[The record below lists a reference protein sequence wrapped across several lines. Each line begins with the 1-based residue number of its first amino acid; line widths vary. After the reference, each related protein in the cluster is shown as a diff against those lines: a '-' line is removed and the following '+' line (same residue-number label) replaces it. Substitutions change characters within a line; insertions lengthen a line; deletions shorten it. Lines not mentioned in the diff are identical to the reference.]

1 MPSQEWG
8 EQRAWPRRTDGD
20 SAVKAAGKP
29 VMLSR
34 MRPASHE
41 FHLDRERSEREKLR
55 REWHF
60 HAVEVPMLRV
70 IGFSLL
76 TVLVIWRYTFFPEAL
91 AADGAHPWLLAV
103 IGLTYS
109 LVSWL
114 ILYAGFEPLRPYFN
128 LGTIFLA
135 LDVVVFTIAIYL
147 TGGDRSWLYFLVFI
161 RTADQ
166 SSTTF
171 KRALTFAHF
180 TVAAYI
186 AMLLE
191 LHFVEHRTIAW
202 QAEAFKLAL
211 LYAGN
216 LYIALTA
223 RTSEGLRDRMLKAI
237 RLSRNLVRQLQDQS
251 HELDEARKLAEKA
264 SRVKSEF
271 LANMS
276 HEIRTPMNG
285 IIGLTNLTLD
295 SDLTGEQR
303 ENLTMVQTSAE
314 SLMQIIND
322 ILDLS
327 KIEAERMLIDPVAFD
342 VRRWLEESTRPF
354 AVRAQEKGLALTAA
368 VADEVP
374 AEVVG
379 DSSRLSQVL
388 TNLVGNAIKF
398 TERGSVAV
406 RIAVDEESYAED
418 RHALESPDGTVLRFT
433 VVDTGIGI
441 PMDRQRD
448 VFRAFTQADSSTT
461 RRYGGTGLGLTIS
474 RNLAAM
480 MGGRMWVESEEGR
493 GSTFYFTTK
502 VGLPARPDAETM
514 IDAARPRDFS
524 SLDPARRQL
533 RVLLV
538 DDNVVNQ
545 RLAARLLEKR
555 GHTVVTAATG
565 QEALERIDRER
576 FDLAIMD
583 VQMPEVDG
591 LTATAIIREREKA
604 RGGHLPIVAMTAHA
618 MTGDRER
625 CLQAGMDGYLPKPI
639 DPVLMIEEIRR
650 VLR

>member
-1 MPSQEWG
+1 MPSE
-8 EQRAWPRRTDGD
+8 ADD
-20 SAVKAAGKP
+20 KP
-29 VMLSR
+29 VMLSQ
-34 MRPASHE
+34 MRPASQE
-41 FHLDRERSEREKLR
+41 FHLDRARSEQEKLR
-55 REWHF
+55 RERHF

-76 TVLVIWRYTFFPEAL
+76 TILVIWRYAVFPEGL
-91 AADGAHPWLLAV
+91 AADGAHPWLLAA

-114 ILYAGFEPLRPYFN
+114 ILYVGFAPLRPYFN
-128 LGTIFLA
+128 LGTAFLA
-135 LDVVVFTIAIYL
+135 VDVVVFTIAIYL

-166 SSTTF
+166 ASTTF
-171 KRALTFAHF
+171 KRALAFAHL
-180 TVAAYI
+180 TVAAYA

-191 LHFVEHRTIAW
+191 LQFVEHRHIAW

-285 IIGLTNLTLD
+285 IIGLTNLTLNT
-295 SDLTGEQR
+295 DLTREQR

-327 KIEAERMLIDPVAFD
+327 KIEAERMQIDPVVFD
-342 VRRWLEESTRPF
+342 VRDWLDESIGPL
-354 AVRAQEKGLALTAA
+354 AVRAHEKGLQMTTVIAESVPDVV
-368 VADEVP
+368 VAD
-374 AEVVG
+374 A
-379 DSSRLSQVL
+379 SRLAQVL
-388 TNLVGNAIKF
+388 TNLVGNAVKF
-398 TERGSVAV
+398 TEQGSVAI
-406 RIAVDEESYAED
+406 RIDVDENSSAED
-418 RHALESPDGTVLRFT
+418 RGTLTSLDTAILRFS
-433 VVDTGIGI
+433 VADTGIGI

-493 GSTFYFTTK
+493 GSTFYFTTR
-502 VGLPARPDAETM
+502 VALPAKR
-514 IDAARPRDFS
+514 DAAAASDLLRPRDSS
-524 SLDPARRQL
+524 SLDPAGRPL

-555 GHTVVTAATG
+555 GHTVITATTG
-565 QEALERIDRER
+565 QQALDAIEQDR

-591 LTATAIIREREKA
+591 LTATGIIREREKA
-604 RGGHLPIVAMTAHA
+604 NGGHLPIVAMTAHA

-639 DPVLMIEEIRR
+639 DPVMMIEEIRR

>member
-1 MPSQEWG
+1 
-8 EQRAWPRRTDGD
+8 
-20 SAVKAAGKP
+20 
-29 VMLSR
+29 MLSQ
-34 MRPASHE
+34 MRPASQE
-41 FHLDRERSEREKLR
+41 FHHDRARSEQEKQR

-60 HAVEVPMLRV
+60 QVIELPMLRV
-70 IGFSLL
+70 IGFSLI
-76 TVLVIWRYTFFPEAL
+76 TIMVIARYAIFPDALV
-91 AADGAHPWLLAV
+91 ADGAHPWLLGA
-103 IGLTYS
+103 IALTYS
-109 LVSWL
+109 LLAWL
-114 ILYAGFEPLRPYFN
+114 ALYAGFEPLRPYFN
-128 LGTIFLA
+128 LGTVLLA
-135 LDVVVFTIAIYL
+135 LDVVVFTVAIYL
-147 TGGDRSWLYFLVFI
+147 TGGDRSWLFFLVFI

-166 SSTTF
+166 SNTNF
-171 KRALTFAHF
+171 KRALAFAHL
-180 TVAAYI
+180 TVAAYVV
-186 AMLLE
+186 MLLE
-191 LHFVEHRTIAW
+191 LKFVEHRDIPW
-202 QAEAFKLAL
+202 QVEAFKLTL
-211 LYAGN
+211 LYGAN

-223 RTSEGLRDRMLKAI
+223 RTAEGLRSRMLKAI
-237 RLSRNLVRQLQDQS
+237 RLSRDLVRQLQEQS
-251 HELDEARKLAEKA
+251 HEVDEARKLAEKA
-264 SRVKSEF
+264 SRIKSEF

-295 SDLTGEQR
+295 SDLTREQR

-327 KIEAERMLIDPVAFD
+327 KIEAERMEIDPLAFH
-342 VRRWLEESTRPF
+342 VREWLDESTKAL
-354 AVRAQEKGLALTAA
+354 AVRAHDKGLQMTMV
-368 VADEVP
+368 VADDVP
-374 AEVVG
+374 DEIVA

-398 TERGSVAV
+398 TEQGSIAV
-406 RIAVDEESYAED
+406 RIEVED
-418 RHALESPDGTVLRFT
+418 DSPADDRTAPGSPDTAVLRFT
-433 VVDTGIGI
+433 VADTGIGI
-441 PMDRQRD
+441 PVERQRD

-480 MGGRMWVESEEGR
+480 MGGRLWVESEEGR
-493 GSTFYFTTK
+493 GSTFYFTTR
-502 VGLPARPDAETM
+502 VGLPAKPEADAAS
-514 IDAARPRDFS
+514 DARPRDFK

-555 GHTVVTAATG
+555 GHTVVTATTG
-565 QEALERIDRER
+565 QEALEAIEHDR

-583 VQMPEVDG
+583 VQMPDVDG
-591 LTATAIIREREKA
+591 LTATGIIRERE
-604 RGGHLPIVAMTAHA
+604 RGTGGHLPIVAMTAHA

-639 DPVLMIEEIRR
+639 DPVMMVEEIRR
-650 VLR
+650 VLDRRRVLR

>member
-1 MPSQEWG
+1 
-8 EQRAWPRRTDGD
+8 
-20 SAVKAAGKP
+20 
-29 VMLSR
+29 
-34 MRPASHE
+34 MRPASQE
-41 FHLDRERSEREKLR
+41 FHQDRERSEQEKQR
-55 REWHF
+55 RERHF
-60 HAVEVPMLRV
+60 HAVEVPILRV
-70 IGFSLL
+70 IGFSLI
-76 TVLVIWRYTFFPEAL
+76 TVLVVARYAIFPEAL
-91 AADGAHPWLLAV
+91 AADDAHPWLLAA
-103 IGLTYS
+103 IGISYS
-109 LVSWL
+109 LLAWL
-114 ILYAGFEPLRPYFN
+114 ALYVGFDPLRPYVN
-128 LGTIFLA
+128 LGTFFLV

-147 TGGDRSWLYFLVFI
+147 TGGDRSWLFFLVFI

-166 SSTTF
+166 ASTTF
-171 KRALTFAHF
+171 KRALTFAHL
-180 TVAAYI
+180 TVLAYA
-186 AMLLE
+186 AMLFQLR
-191 LHFVEHRTIAW
+191 FVEHRNIAW
-202 QAEAFKLAL
+202 QSEAFKLAL
-211 LYAGN
+211 LYGAN

-223 RTSEGLRDRMLKAI
+223 RTAEGLRDRMLKAI
-237 RLSRNLVRQLQDQS
+237 RLSRNLVKQLQDQS

-295 SDLTGEQR
+295 SDLNREQR

-327 KIEAERMLIDPVAFD
+327 KIEAERMSIDPVPFQLRD
-342 VRRWLEESTRPF
+342 WLEESTRPF
-354 AVRAQEKGLALTAA
+354 ALRAREKGLELTTL
-368 VADEVP
+368 VADDVPDEVI
-374 AEVVG
+374 G

-398 TERGSVAV
+398 TERGSITV
-406 RIAVDEESYAED
+406 RIETDEDSREGDANTPAPQSA
-418 RHALESPDGTVLRFT
+418 VLRFI
-433 VVDTGIGI
+433 VADTGIGI
-441 PMDRQRD
+441 AMDRQRD

-480 MGGRMWVESEEGR
+480 MGGRLWVQSEEGR

-502 VGLPARPDAETM
+502 VDLPVKETTATGSHARRA
-514 IDAARPRDFS
+514 RDFA
-524 SLDPARRQL
+524 SLDPATRQL

-565 QEALERIDRER
+565 REALDRIDREC

-591 LTATAIIREREKA
+591 LTATGIVRERERS

-625 CLQAGMDGYLPKPI
+625 CLQAGMDGYLPKPL
-639 DPVLMIEEIRR
+639 DPVMMIEEIRR

>member
-1 MPSQEWG
+1 MMFDWAS
-8 EQRAWPRRTDGD
+8 
-20 SAVKAAGKP
+20 KP
-29 VMLSR
+29 VMLNR
-34 MRPASHE
+34 MRPASQE
-41 FHLDRERSEREKLR
+41 FHFDRARSEQEKQRRER
-55 REWHF
+55 HF
-60 HAVEVPMLRV
+60 QAVEVPMLRV
-70 IGFSLL
+70 IGFSLI
-76 TVLVIWRYTFFPEAL
+76 TVLVIGRYAFFPQAL
-91 AADGAHPWLLAV
+91 AADGAHPWLLGA
-103 IGLTYS
+103 IGLSYS
-109 LVSWL
+109 LLAWL
-114 ILYAGFEPLRPYFN
+114 ALYVGFEPLRPHFN
-128 LGTIFLA
+128 LGTVFLA

-166 SSTTF
+166 ASTTF
-171 KRALTFAHF
+171 RRALTFAHL
-180 TVAAYI
+180 TVAVYAL
-186 AMLLE
+186 MLLE
-191 LHFVEHRTIAW
+191 LQFVEHRNISW

-211 LYAGN
+211 LYGAN

-237 RLSRNLVRQLQDQS
+237 RLSRNLVNQLQEQS

-295 SDLTGEQR
+295 TDLTREQR

-327 KIEAERMLIDPVAFD
+327 KIEAERMEIDPVVFD
-342 VRRWLEESTRPF
+342 LRDWLDESVGPL
-354 AVRAQEKGLALTAA
+354 AVRAHEKGLQMTTIISEDVPELV
-368 VADEVP
+368 VA
-374 AEVVG
+374 
-379 DSSRLSQVL
+379 DSSRLAQVL
-388 TNLVGNAIKF
+388 TNLVGNAVKF
-398 TERGSVAV
+398 TEQGHIAVRVAV
-406 RIAVDEESYAED
+406 DPDSYFED
-418 RHALESPDGTVLRFT
+418 RESVTSPDSAILRFT

-480 MGGRMWVESEEGR
+480 MGGRLWVESEEGR

-502 VGLPARPDAETM
+502 VALPPKPEAEAKS
-514 IDAARPRDFS
+514 DLLRSRDFS

-555 GHTVVTAATG
+555 GHIVITATTG
-565 QEALERIDRER
+565 QQALDAIAHDR

-591 LTATAIIREREKA
+591 LTATGIIREREKA
-604 RGGHLPIVAMTAHA
+604 NGGHLPIVAMTAHA

-625 CLQAGMDGYLPKPI
+625 CMQAGMDGYLPKPI
-639 DPVLMIEEIRR
+639 DPVMMIEEIRR